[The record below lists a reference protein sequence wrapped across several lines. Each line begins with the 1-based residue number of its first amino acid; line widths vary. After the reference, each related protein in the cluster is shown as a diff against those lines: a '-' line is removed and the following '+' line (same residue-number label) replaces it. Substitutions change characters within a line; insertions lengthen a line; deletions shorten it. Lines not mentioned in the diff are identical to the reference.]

1 ILSPAAEPAALQLQ
15 ITMFVTHLECTSCTT
30 RFGAGQLHTVCSKC
44 GKPIYVRYDL
54 EAIRGQIRREDF
66 HLREASL
73 WRYSELLPVPGKVK
87 TVSLGEGW
95 TPLLQ
100 ASRLAESVGL
110 SQLWI
115 KDESR
120 NPTASFKARGMAVA
134 VTMARHLGVKK
145 LAAPSA
151 GNAAGA
157 LAAYAARAGLE
168 AYLFMPKDTPEANLI
183 ECAAAGAHVILVD
196 GLITDCARE
205 LAKQKNG
212 QGWFDLSTMKE
223 PYRVEGKKTLGYE
236 LAEQLDWLLP
246 DVVVYPTGGGT
257 GLVGMWKAF
266 SEMETLGWI
275 GQKRPRMIAVQAAGC
290 QPIVTA
296 FQKNRRFATEYPN
309 AATKAAGLRVPRAIA
324 DYLILD
330 AVRAS
335 RGDAI
340 AVTDDEMIDAAREI
354 GQLEGLFVAPESG
367 ACWAALKR
375 LRQKNVIHPDESVVL
390 FNTGSGLKYLEC
402 FGI

>member
-1 ILSPAAEPAALQLQ
+1 LEART
-15 ITMFVTHLECTSCTT
+15 ITMFVTHLECTNCAT
-30 RFGAGQLHTVCSKC
+30 RFQAGQLHTVCSRC
-44 GKPIYVRYDL
+44 GKPLYVRYDL
-54 EAIRGQIRREDF
+54 EAIRGEIRREDL

-73 WRYSELLPVPGKVK
+73 WRYSELLPVPDRVEP
-87 TVSLGEGW
+87 VSLGEGW
-95 TPLLQ
+95 TPLLKV
-100 ASRLAESVGL
+100 SRLAGRVGL
-110 SQLWI
+110 SHLWI

-134 VTMARHLGVKK
+134 VTMASHLGVKK

-168 AYLFMPKDTPEANLI
+168 ACLFMPKDTPQANLI
-183 ECAAAGAHVILVD
+183 ECAAAGAQVILID
-196 GLITDCARE
+196 GLITDCAAE
-205 LAKQKNG
+205 LAKRKNAEN
-212 QGWFDLSTMKE
+212 WFDLSTMKE
-223 PYRVEGKKTLGYE
+223 PYRVEGKKTLGFE
-236 LAEQLDWLLP
+236 LAQQLDWLLP
-246 DVVVYPTGGGT
+246 DVIVYPTGGGT

-266 SEMETLGWI
+266 DEMETLGWI

-290 QPIVTA
+290 QPIVAA
-296 FQKNRRFATEYPN
+296 FQKNHRFATEYPN

-330 AVRAS
+330 IVRAS
-335 RGDAI
+335 RGVAI

-354 GQLEGLFVAPESG
+354 GRLEGLFVAPESG

-375 LRQKNVIHPDESVVL
+375 LCEKNIIRPDESVVL
-390 FNTGSGLKYLEC
+390 FSTGAGLKYLEC
-402 FGI
+402 FAT

>member
-1 ILSPAAEPAALQLQ
+1 
-15 ITMFVTHLECTSCTT
+15 MFVTHLECTSCTT

-54 EAIRGQIRREDF
+54 EAIRGQIRREDL